1 MKTTTLIAAAL
12 ISFGI
17 ASSVAPAFA
26 GEGNGAPF
34 DSSSYAVTRLSR
46 PAYALRDVGS
56 AQYPNTV
63 GRPGSN
69 LARLGNDQVL
79 PVEANEGAIQTANSL
94 PNGFEDGNVTYAT
107 AAKING
113 WMVAHLAEKS
123 RLASR

>member
-1 MKTTTLIAAAL
+1 MKTLTLAAAAL
-12 ISFGI
+12 LSIGV
-17 ASSVAPAFA
+17 ASSIAPAFA

-46 PAYALRDVGS
+46 PAFAQRDVGS

-63 GRPGSN
+63 GRPGTN

-94 PNGFEDGNVTYAT
+94 PNGFEDGNLTYAT
-107 AAKING
+107 ASSING
-113 WMVAHLAEKS
+113 WMTAHLASHS